1 MKLLKQISALKK
13 YGLIAGGM
21 WTGWLIITAA
31 IYVLVLGPQNTLMAK
46 LNQEFA
52 DSNEKYALAQTA
64 GRHDTKTRL
73 DEALKAIRQK
83 TARFIIPAEDATD
96 LMFHISQ
103 LAAQYQLQKFSA
115 KDRPLSSFAKDKDD
129 EQSKI
134 AENWQELSFSGD
146 FVQIASF
153 LNSLE
158 RNQPVI
164 IFIEN
169 IAIQRDTQKTSLI
182 EAKVLIAYLVE
193 VSENKKSSP

>member
-1 MKLLKQISALKK
+1 MKSLKQISALKK
-13 YGLIAGGM
+13 YGLIAGGL

-31 IYVLVLGPQNTLMAK
+31 IYLLILGPQNTLMAK

-64 GRHDTKTRL
+64 GRHDTKTHL
-73 DEALKAIRQK
+73 NETLKAMHQK
-83 TARFIIPAEDATD
+83 TARFIIPAGNATD

-115 KDRPLSSFAKDKDD
+115 KDRPPGTFAEND

-134 AENWQELSFSGD
+134 VENWQELSFSGD

-153 LNSLE
+153 LNTLE

-164 IFIEN
+164 FIEN
-169 IAIQRDTQKTSLI
+169 IDIQRDMQNPSSMQ
-182 EAKVLIAYLVE
+182 AKVLISYLVE
-193 VSENKKSSP
+193 ISENKKLSP

>member
-1 MKLLKQISALKK
+1 MKFLKQISALKK

-21 WTGWLIITAA
+21 WAGWLIIMAA

-46 LNQEFA
+46 LNKDFA
-52 DSNEKYALAQTA
+52 DSTEKYTLAQMA
-64 GRHDTKTRL
+64 GRRDTKVRL
-73 DEALKAIRQK
+73 NETLKAIHQK

-115 KDRPLSSFAKDKDD
+115 KDRPAGAFAEDN

-134 AENWQELSFSGD
+134 VENWQELSFSGD

-164 IFIEN
+164 FIEN
-169 IAIQRDTQKTSLI
+169 INIQHDTQKASLMQ
-182 EAKVLIAYLVE
+182 AKVLISYLVE
-193 VSENKKSSP
+193 VSENKKSKP

>member
-13 YGLIAGGM
+13 YGLVAGGL

-46 LNQEFA
+46 LNKEFA

-64 GRHDTKTRL
+64 GRHDTKARL
-73 DEALKAIRQK
+73 NETLKAIHQK
-83 TARFIIPAEDATD
+83 TARFIIPAENATD

-103 LAAQYQLQKFSA
+103 LAAQYQLQNFSA
-115 KDRPLSSFAKDKDD
+115 KDRPPSSFVEND

-134 AENWQELSFSGD
+134 AESWQELSFSGD
-146 FVQIASF
+146 FVQIAYF
-153 LNSLE
+153 LNNLE

-164 IFIEN
+164 FIEN
-169 IAIQRDTQKTSLI
+169 IDIHRNTQKTSLT
-182 EAKVLIAYLVE
+182 EAKVLISYLVE
-193 VSENKKSSP
+193 VSEDKKSNP